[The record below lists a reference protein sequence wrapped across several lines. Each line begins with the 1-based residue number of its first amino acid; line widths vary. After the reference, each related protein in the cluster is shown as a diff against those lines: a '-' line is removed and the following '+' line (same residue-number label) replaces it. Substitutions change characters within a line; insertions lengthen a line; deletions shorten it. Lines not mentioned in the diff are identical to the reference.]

1 MKCTSCKAGELSR
14 TFIDGL
20 FEAKTCNNC
29 EGNWILIEDYVQ
41 WKAKNPNHQFDVTED
56 FSVSETTTAMLCPVS
71 GVIMRK
77 LKIGENNTHRV
88 DYSAPVGGVWLD
100 SGEWELLKQEGL
112 AGSLNRILTA
122 VWQRNIQLK
131 KTQNNLAEVYKNKFG
146 ETAYQQVKDFR
157 QWLER
162 QPNKTDLK
170 AYINAD
176 DPYSAIK

>member
-1 MKCTSCKAGELSR
+1 M
-14 TFIDGL
+14 
-20 FEAKTCNNC
+20 
-29 EGNWILIEDYVQ
+29 
-41 WKAKNPNHQFDVTED
+41 
-56 FSVSETTTAMLCPVS
+56 
-71 GVIMRK
+71 
-77 LKIGENNTHRV
+77 